1 MRSFLLLIILCVT
14 FHSGISQDLSAFEKK
29 TFTSAA
35 GHALPYRILYPKNY
49 DKNKKYPLL
58 LFLHGAG
65 ERGNDNESQLVHGSK
80 LFTDPVNREKHP
92 AIVIF
97 PQCTTEGY
105 WSSVSIDRTQSPLAL
120 EFDYSK
126 PITPDLQAAIELVQ
140 NVIAV
145 EGVNQSRVYIAGLS
159 MGGMGTFEAVYRY
172 PDLFAAAVP
181 ICGGADLTAYDK
193 RVSKIPFRV
202 YHGAKDA
209 VVDVKHSKT
218 IVEKLKILDTSVEYF
233 EYPEVNHNSWDNAF
247 AEPDFL
253 SWIFSKSRKS
263 KLR

>member
-1 MRSFLLLIILCVT
+1 MRPFLFVFILILVSY
-14 FHSGISQDLSAFEKK
+14 SGFSQDLSAFEKK

-35 GHALPYRILYPKNY
+35 GHELPYRILYPKNY
-49 DKNKKYPLL
+49 DNHKKYPVL

-65 ERGNDNESQLVHGSK
+65 ERGNNNESQLVHGSK
-80 LFTDPVNREKHP
+80 LFMDAANRKQYP

-105 WSSVSIDRTQSPLAL
+105 WSSVSIDRTKSPLAL
-120 EFDYSK
+120 EFDYSR
-126 PITPDLQAAIELVQ
+126 PITPDLQAAIELLQ
-140 NVIAV
+140 NVIAT
-145 EGVNQSRVYIAGLS
+145 EGVDKARVYIAGLS
-159 MGGMGTFEAVYRY
+159 MGGMGTFEAVYRF

-181 ICGGADLTAYDK
+181 ICGGADVNAYDK

-209 VVDVKHSKT
+209 VVDVRHSQT
-218 IVEKLKILDTSVEYF
+218 IVEKLKILNTPVEYI
-233 EYPEVNHNSWDNAF
+233 EYPDVNHNSWDNAF

-253 SWIFSKSRKS
+253 SWIFARK
-263 KLR
+263 KK

>member
-1 MRSFLLLIILCVT
+1 MRTLLFLLLILIT
-14 FHSGISQDLSAFEKK
+14 YTSGISQDLSAFEKK
-29 TFTSAA
+29 TFSSTA
-35 GHALPYRILYPKNY
+35 GHELPYRILYPKNY

-65 ERGNDNESQLVHGSK
+65 ERGNNNESQLVHGSK
-80 LFTDPVNREKHP
+80 LFIDPVNREKYP

-120 EFDYSK
+120 EFDYSR
-126 PITPDLQAAIELVQ
+126 PITSDLQAAIELTQ
-140 NVIAV
+140 KIIAI
-145 EGVNQSRVYIAGLS
+145 EGVDKSRVYIAGLS
-159 MGGMGTFEAVYRY
+159 MGGMGTFEAVYRF

-181 ICGGADLTAYDK
+181 ICGGADVNAYNK
-193 RVSKIPFRV
+193 TTSKIPFRV

-209 VVDVKHSKT
+209 VVDVKHSKA
-218 IVEKLKILDTSVEYF
+218 IVEKLKVLNTSVEYI

-253 SWIFSKSRKS
+253 SWIFSKKKKS
-263 KLR
+263 